1 MTTTIAPPTLAV
13 NGVEVKTP
21 KTPTIATTMTFD
33 DVDKSSVDQ
42 EPLHLII
49 DDALPA
55 QQRSGSPNGPASA
68 APNELSGSPKMTNG
82 HADEASANR
91 KLSNGESSPKSG
103 SRSEPRFLLPSSS
116 SVNFFSALPEL
127 GSFILAK
134 AVTFFSEKS

>member
-21 KTPTIATTMTFD
+21 KTPTTATTMTFD

-55 QQRSGSPNGPASA
+55 QQRSGSPNG
-68 APNELSGSPKMTNG
+68 PNELSGSPKMTNG

-134 AVTFFSEKS
+134 AVAFFSEKS